1 MGSKFHELLQPTGIR
16 DTSLAGQAVA
26 IDGTAWLH
34 QFLKVTL
41 ANPNDPGNRLV
52 LVDKTCRLINHLC
65 GFLYRT
71 LHLVQHG
78 IWPVHVF
85 GGLFRGDASETNLAQ
100 RAISN

>member
-1 MGSKFHELLQPTGIR
+1 MFI
-16 DTSLAGQAVA
+16 
-26 IDGTAWLH
+26 
-34 QFLKVTL
+34 
-41 ANPNDPGNRLV
+41 
-52 LVDKTCRLINHLC
+52 DKTYCLINHLR